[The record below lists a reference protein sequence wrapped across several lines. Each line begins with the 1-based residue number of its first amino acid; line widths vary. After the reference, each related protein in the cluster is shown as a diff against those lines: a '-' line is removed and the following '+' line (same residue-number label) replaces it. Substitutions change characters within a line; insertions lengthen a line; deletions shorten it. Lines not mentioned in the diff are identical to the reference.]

1 MSSAAHDPRPA
12 LAPGVTPNQ
21 LQDWLHDGQEIALLD
36 VREHGQYGEGHL
48 FHAVP
53 LPWSRLEWDLPRL
66 VPCRHARVV
75 VYDDGPG
82 DVAGKA
88 WQRLH
93 DLGYHAGF
101 VLAGGAAAW
110 AACGQRIFQ
119 GVHLPSKTFGELV
132 EQRLH
137 TPSISA
143 TELARR
149 QAAGDRL
156 LLLDGRSPAEFR
168 KMNVPGALNCP
179 NGELALRIGD
189 LAPDPETTVVISCA
203 GRTRSIIGAQTLI
216 NLGLPNP
223 VLALEN
229 GTQGWFLA
237 GLELEHGQ
245 QRCHAPG
252 LPADLALRQRQA
264 SALGRRHGVQWIG
277 SAQAQAWVDDARR
290 STFVLDVRT
299 GEEFA
304 QGSIQGAQ
312 HAPGGQLV
320 QATDQF
326 VGVRSARLLLF
337 DSEGVRAPVV
347 ASWLRQMGIDAH
359 VLQDGVAAAL
369 RLPPPLQPALPAVPM
384 QTADALAAALASASA
399 STCVIDLRPS
409 MTYRRAHVPG
419 ALWSIRP
426 RLSEALASAG
436 LAADASITLVAD
448 EPAIARLVA
457 QDLMARGQPCP
468 QLLAGGVEAWER
480 AGHAL
485 ESSPETPDD
494 AQCIDYLF
502 FVHDRHDGNQ
512 DAARRYLAWETGLV
526 AQLDAR
532 ELAAYR
538 IA

>member
-326 VGVRSARLLLF
+326 VGVRSARLLLL

-369 RLPPPLQPALPAVPM
+369 RLPPPLQPALPAVPT

-409 MTYRRAHVPG
+409 MAYRRAHVPG

-436 LAADASITLVAD
+436 VAADASITLVAD

-485 ESSPETPDD
+485 ESSPETPGD